1 MKELEVDRLQ
11 RELAKLKAQNRHLTD
26 ELTKAN
32 ETIKKAKDPNPVQR
46 PSKKRVT
53 RLAGDA
59 CMSVARI
66 ARAWLLKMGNL
77 ERRFRTLKDIWETL
91 IADDWSL
98 TEIFSRNRSH
108 PPRMPRRYPSLAP
121 ASPLIQI

>member
-32 ETIKKAKDPNPVQR
+32 KTIKRAKDPNPVQR
-46 PSKKRVT
+46 PSKKRVS
-53 RLAGDA
+53 RLVSDA
-59 CMSVARI
+59 CMTVARI

-77 ERRFRTLKDIWETL
+77 ERRFRTLKDIWQIL
-91 IADDWSL
+91 ISDDWSL
-98 TEIFSRNRSH
+98 TEIFSVNRSR
-108 PPRMPRRYPSLAP
+108 PPRMPRRFPVLASTP
-121 ASPLIQI
+121 